1 MDFSFE
7 NSVIYED
14 NRLLIP
20 EINDGVCLSDSS
32 GLLAAELAEVME
44 AARINGDE

>member
-7 NSVIYED
+7 NSIITED

-20 EINDGVCLSDSS
+20 EINDGVSLSDGS
-32 GLLAAELAEVME
+32 GILARELAEVME